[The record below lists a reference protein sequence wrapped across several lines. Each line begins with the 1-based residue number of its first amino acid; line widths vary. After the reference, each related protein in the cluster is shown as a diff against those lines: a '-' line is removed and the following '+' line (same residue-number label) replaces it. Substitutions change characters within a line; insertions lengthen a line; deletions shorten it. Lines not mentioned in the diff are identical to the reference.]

1 YGFPLNVNFD
11 FDVIKDGTRLTNLTL
26 AANKSFGF
34 TRLVNTNGVWL
45 SDPDYEVNLSQS
57 SDHNYTSNTIISNQT
72 FADGDPLYIG
82 DNITVMLEGNVSI
95 SNTTVYLGKDAYLKV
110 SGSLTADNVVFTSNN
125 PDDASKRYAWVE
137 LDGSSEIENCTFTGG
152 QIGLVQQAGT
162 NNYARNST
170 FTQNNVGI
178 RTSGGTIK
186 LEACHINNNTS
197 DGLQVWGAHV
207 YTDQIFT
214 AGQTLSWKRTHITQ
228 NDGHG
233 IDVKGAGTLDLRY
246 TEVSGNGTDEIVV
259 RNGGWLYAGVTQP
272 YIYDGYNTFANNSGY
287 YLKSLAYTT
296 DGETYINNTVWAQMN
311 YWSGSTPSSKI
322 YGDVRWD
329 PVIDQDSTVDHSSP
343 AYGMNNQNIEAAV
356 NLQEAAP
363 TNVLTMATTD
373 QIVSDTTNGFTAD
386 ELLWAKQRMMDLK
399 EAIAKAPNDRWNIRR
414 VQEWYHLARRY
425 DVKNKWGERTGVNKK
440 LEDWQEQ
447 METWSPLSLT
457 QSGALQTNNL
467 TGGSASIDNKLN
479 ANIQQAKTVQ
489 LMGEASLLLSVD
501 ELLSDGKVKEALN
514 RSNRVIS
521 KLENKDSKSILYA
534 YQLKGW
540 QQLGRYD
547 SAYAALER
555 IKAIS
560 PDAGMTSKVTDAD
573 FVSQEKWL
581 LYLMKEHNQGV
592 TSASAPT
599 IAEKSVQ
606 STDSNLPKVFA
617 LDANYPN
624 PFNPTTTIP
633 ISLPKAA
640 HVKVEVY
647 NVAGQLVATLTNKDY
662 QAGRYQLRF
671 DAHMLASGMY
681 LVRAHLGGKVFTR
694 KLTLIK

>member
-1 YGFPLNVNFD
+1 
-11 FDVIKDGTRLTNLTL
+11 
-26 AANKSFGF
+26 
-34 TRLVNTNGVWL
+34 
-45 SDPDYEVNLSQS
+45 
-57 SDHNYTSNTIISNQT
+57 
-72 FADGDPLYIG
+72 YI
-82 DNITVMLEGNVSI
+82 T
-95 SNTTVYLGKDAYLKV
+95 
-110 SGSLTADNVVFTSNN
+110 
-125 PDDASKRYAWVE
+125 
-137 LDGSSEIENCTFTGG
+137 
-152 QIGLVQQAGT
+152 
-162 NNYARNST
+162 
-170 FTQNNVGI
+170 
-178 RTSGGTIK
+178 
-186 LEACHINNNTS
+186 
-197 DGLQVWGAHV
+197 
-207 YTDQIFT
+207 
-214 AGQTLSWKRTHITQ
+214 
-228 NDGHG
+228 
-233 IDVKGAGTLDLRY
+233 
-246 TEVSGNGTDEIVV
+246 
-259 RNGGWLYAGVTQP
+259 
-272 YIYDGYNTFANNSGY
+272 
-287 YLKSLAYTT
+287 
-296 DGETYINNTVWAQMN
+296 
-311 YWSGSTPSSKI
+311 
-322 YGDVRWD
+322 
-329 PVIDQDSTVDHSSP
+329 QDSTIDHSSS
-343 AYGMNNQNIEAAV
+343 AYGMNNQNIEAAI

-386 ELLWAKQRMMDLK
+386 ELLWAKQRIMDLK

-425 DVKNKWGERTGVNKK
+425 DVKNTWGERTGVDQK

-457 QSGALQTNNL
+457 QSGALQTNNV

-479 ANIQQAKTVQ
+479 ANIQQAKTVR

-501 ELLSDGKVKEALN
+501 ELLSDGKVKEALD
-514 RSNRVIS
+514 RSNHVIS

-592 TSASAPT
+592 PSASAPS
-599 IAEKSVQ
+599 IAEESVQ